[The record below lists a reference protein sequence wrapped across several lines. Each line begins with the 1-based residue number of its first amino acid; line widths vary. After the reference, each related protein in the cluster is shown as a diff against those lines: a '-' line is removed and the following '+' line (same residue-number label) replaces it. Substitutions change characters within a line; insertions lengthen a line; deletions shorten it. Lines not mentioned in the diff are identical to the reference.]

1 MNKIAEKVVAAMTPA
16 ELEAVIDDHYRGEA
30 QTLTTAAE
38 HNVLKL
44 AELRGRLTPEQAR
57 RWAEIKA
64 EYVRQRRMGGAADDP
79 VTRVVGTL
87 SGLGAE
93 LGAIRDAVG
102 SAASSRDLGEAVAGE
117 LRGLREAV
125 AGAAPTADL
134 ADELRALREAILRS
148 VMRTSAEAAAHDPER
163 WLGPRLDA
171 LADSLR
177 AAAASAAQSAAGDGP
192 LAGSFAGAAAG
203 MAIDAQQLLAQVRRI
218 EQSLV
223 PVVGAAIEQRAGD
236 TLLANKMVQII
247 ELLEQ
252 LDARLS
258 AR

>member
-1 MNKIAEKVVAAMTPA
+1 MNKIAEKIVAAMTPA
-16 ELEAVIDDHYRGEA
+16 ELEAVVDDHYQGEA

-38 HNVLKL
+38 QNLLKL
-44 AELRGRLTPEQAR
+44 GELRGRLTPAQAA

-79 VTRVVGTL
+79 VSRLVGTL

-93 LGAIRDAVG
+93 LGAIRDA
-102 SAASSRDLGEAVAGE
+102 LGEVQP
-117 LRGLREAV
+117 
-125 AGAAPTADL
+125 GAALTE
-134 ADELRALREAILRS
+134 ELRALRDAVLRALIRGQSEAEKRS
-148 VMRTSAEAAAHDPER
+148 PES

-171 LADSLR
+171 IAESLR
-177 AAAASAAQSAAGDGP
+177 GAAASALAAARPPSASTHGGGTGHASAAGGI
-192 LAGSFAGAAAG
+192 AGTV
-203 MAIDAQQLLAQVRRI
+203 IDAQQLLAQVRRI

-223 PVVGAAIEQRAGD
+223 PVVGAAVEQRAGD

-258 AR
+258 ARP